1 MNDMKLMPVSAGQ
14 ILTRVNEGI
23 LTVTMNRPDKLN
35 GWTMDMMNALKEV
48 FDKAN
53 LDDDVKGI
61 ILTGAGSYYS
71 AGVNLSGTLKLMA
84 PRKLREL
91 IAENNQALFEIFLGC
106 AKPLLVAVNGPAIG
120 ASVTSA
126 TLANGIIAADN
137 ATFST
142 PFAVLGVTPEGC
154 SSVHLPRLIGEGNAQ
169 RMLGTEGWKPDAQ
182 QALVIGLVQA
192 VVPQSELMN
201 KAEQVVQQWI
211 EEGQSRQ
218 FLAGSELEELRAVN
232 ADESGQLADAFLK
245 AAFLKHQAQFLWR
258 KKKFMPSVMFW
269 LLWGLRPVW
278 KLAL

>member
-53 LDDDVKGI
+53 HDDDVKGI

-106 AKPLLVAVNGPAIG
+106 SKPLLVAVNGPAIG

-182 QALVIGLVQA
+182 QALAIGLVQA

-232 ADESGQLADAFLK
+232 AGESGQLADAFLK

>member
-106 AKPLLVAVNGPAIG
+106 SKPLLVAVNGPAIG

-182 QALVIGLVQA
+182 QALAIGLVQA

-232 ADESGQLADAFLK
+232 AGESGQLADAFLK

>member
-1 MNDMKLMPVSAGQ
+1 MKLMPVSAGQ

-35 GWTMDMMNALKEV
+35 GWTMDMMNALKEA

-106 AKPLLVAVNGPAIG
+106 SKPLLVAVNGPAIG

-182 QALVIGLVQA
+182 QALAIGLVQA

-232 ADESGQLADAFLK
+232 AGESGQLADAFLK

>member
-23 LTVTMNRPDKLN
+23 LTVTMNRPEKLN

-53 LDDDVKGI
+53 HDDDVKGI

-182 QALVIGLVQA
+182 QALAIGLVQA

-211 EEGQSRQ
+211 EEGQLRQ

-232 ADESGQLADAFLK
+232 AGESGQLADAFLK

-278 KLAL
+278 KFAL

>member
-1 MNDMKLMPVSAGQ
+1 MKLMPVSAGQ

-23 LTVTMNRPDKLN
+23 LTVTMNRPEKLN

-53 LDDDVKGI
+53 HDDDVKGI

-182 QALVIGLVQA
+182 QALAIGLVQA

-211 EEGQSRQ
+211 EEGQLRQ

-232 ADESGQLADAFLK
+232 AGESGQLADAFLK

-278 KLAL
+278 KFAL